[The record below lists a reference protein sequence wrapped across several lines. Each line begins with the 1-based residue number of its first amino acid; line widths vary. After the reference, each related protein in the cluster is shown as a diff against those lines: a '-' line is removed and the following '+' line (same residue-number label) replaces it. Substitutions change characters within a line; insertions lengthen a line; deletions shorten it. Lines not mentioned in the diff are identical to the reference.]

1 MSRSNTRPPAVVPDT
16 HIPWSHPMNRVV
28 VLLVAASV
36 FPLAVQVFRRL
47 GDMMLAATMS
57 EPGSSPPA

>member
-1 MSRSNTRPPAVVPDT
+1 
-16 HIPWSHPMNRVV
+16 MNRVV